1 MVRRCRCPP
10 PAHTA
15 PAAPDAAPPEVV
27 FLFSD
32 IEGSTRLWE
41 QQTTP
46 WPMPWPGTTPWP
58 ARRWPTGRGSGSG
71 TGDGLHAV
79 FSDPA
84 AALGAMLQLQRAL
97 ADAGA
102 AGSLP
107 LALRCGLH
115 AGPAQSRDNDWFGP
129 AVNRAA
135 RIMAAA
141 HGGQMLVSAVAQQLQ
156 QPCPPACSCVTWAP
170 CG

>member
-1 MVRRCRCPP
+1 MPFGYGAAVPLSA

-41 QQTTP
+41 QQTSA
-46 WPMPWPGTTPWP
+46 MADAL
-58 ARRWPTGRGSGSG
+58 ARHDALARQAVADWQGQWVKG

-97 ADAGA
+97 ADACLLYTSDA
-102 AGSLP
+102 A
-107 LALRCGLH
+107 
-115 AGPAQSRDNDWFGP
+115 DE
-129 AVNRAA
+129 
-135 RIMAAA
+135 
-141 HGGQMLVSAVAQQLQ
+141 
-156 QPCPPACSCVTWAP
+156 
-170 CG
+170 